1 MAGPFESSLHVGGNQ
16 NEIAGA
22 VKCAFV
28 SVVKEFRRVWRFDSV
43 KSAVHI
49 ARGQQDA

>member
-1 MAGPFESSLHVGGNQ
+1 MACPFESSLHVGVNQ
-16 NEIAGA
+16 NEIAGG

-28 SVVKEFRRVWRFDSV
+28 PVVKGFQRVWRFDSV